1 MSPVGSLRMVM
12 VMPLQSFNK
21 FVLGA
26 KNVPGIILCP
36 QVWNKQIKVPGCMG
50 LSF

>member
-1 MSPVGSLRMVM
+1 MSPVGSLWMVM
-12 VMPLQSFNK
+12 AMPPHPFNK
-21 FVLGA
+21 FLLGA

-36 QVWNKQIKVPGCMG
+36 QVWNKQIEVPGCVE